1 MWAYALLVALPLSA
15 AVLLLVRLVAAP
27 GVPVG
32 VRLHAGLAWAAALG
46 VFLLVPSDLAEALKP
61 PPGTAGAGGSG
72 STDAVPHAVLA
83 GLWNASYWVCFVA
96 MLVTLPLHQAYQESG
111 EFGVARRALAAA
123 RSLSLFYAACAL
135 AGAAALGVLLLS
147 HRLTPDAVV
156 GFLVAGSNLLGIVA
170 AVFLLGHGLV
180 EVPREL
186 WRMGH
191 VRGRQRL
198 VLHRLGGAAE
208 RVQGA
213 RDELSVCQQAVRQAA
228 SLYSRR
234 DPLRPCVDRIVE
246 ELESWETAR
255 ADALRG
261 GPGPAPGAAAP
272 GGEGEGEG
280 DDDPLLFEY
289 GDRAELADLRRRVRR
304 AREDYDRFTWTYVR
318 EAQRALWIEDVFE
331 NKRREG
337 GGPYVSR
344 YGPAPPTRWEGAAW
358 WWFCYGQQVCVRV
371 AALLLGFMSVA
382 LALAELTLA
391 PWLPTWFQISLPSW
405 ALRSVRHNE
414 LATEVVCLLLLAYPC
429 CATYYSLFKLK
440 IGTYYSLVYKHTSAP
455 CMLANA
461 LFMCRLAAPLAFNF
475 MCAAAP
481 PNSPPWPSVEDTV
494 FFRLFGAYMLSFD
507 ALGPVLGSLS
517 LGFTVIAP
525 ALLIPYM
532 LAQAFGLFDRLA
544 VRCGCSR
551 KEMQY
556 EDDWEDAGPALET
569 GKRLLDLEKA
579 ALDRGETQT
588 GIGAGLRAAGRVPA
602 SPGASSAAGGG
613 GRRKGGGLGGR
624 SDRPPSPRLRTP
636 FLQAVRGP
644 PGSFWGWIR
653 GEDPYMRVE
662 EGAPLRA
669 RDVPLD
675 EPAFAASR
683 ERLSRAV
690 AGVGGRAAGGG
701 GARGGGSEGA
711 GSAPPRSAGGAAQN
725 SLEEIF
731 RNLK

>member
-1 MWAYALLVALPLSA
+1 M
-15 AVLLLVRLVAAP
+15 
-27 GVPVG
+27 
-32 VRLHAGLAWAAALG
+32 
-46 VFLLVPSDLAEALKP
+46 
-61 PPGTAGAGGSG
+61 
-72 STDAVPHAVLA
+72 
-83 GLWNASYWVCFVA
+83 
-96 MLVTLPLHQAYQESG
+96 
-111 EFGVARRALAAA
+111 
-123 RSLSLFYAACAL
+123 
-135 AGAAALGVLLLS
+135 
-147 HRLTPDAVV
+147 
-156 GFLVAGSNLLGIVA
+156 
-170 AVFLLGHGLV
+170 
-180 EVPREL
+180 
-186 WRMGH
+186 
-191 VRGRQRL
+191 
-198 VLHRLGGAAE
+198 
-208 RVQGA
+208 
-213 RDELSVCQQAVRQAA
+213 
-228 SLYSRR
+228 
-234 DPLRPCVDRIVE
+234 
-246 ELESWETAR
+246 
-255 ADALRG
+255 
-261 GPGPAPGAAAP
+261 
-272 GGEGEGEG
+272 
-280 DDDPLLFEY
+280 
-289 GDRAELADLRRRVRR
+289 
-304 AREDYDRFTWTYVR
+304 R

-331 NKRREG
+331 NKRRGG

-344 YGPAPPTRWEGAAW
+344 YGPAPPARWEGAAW

-391 PWLPTWFQISLPSW
+391 PWLPAWFQISLPSW

-461 LFMCRLAAPLAFNF
+461 LFMSRLAAPLAFNF

-551 KEMQY
+551 REMQY

-579 ALDRGETQT
+579 ALDRGETQA
-588 GIGAGLRAAGRVPA
+588 GIGAGLRVAGRVPA
-602 SPGASSAAGGG
+602 SPGASAGGG
-613 GRRKGGGLGGR
+613 GLGRRKGGGLGGR

-653 GEDPYMRVE
+653 GEDPYMRAE

-701 GARGGGSEGA
+701 GTA
-711 GSAPPRSAGGAAQN
+711 PRSAGGAAQN

-731 RNLK
+731 SNLK